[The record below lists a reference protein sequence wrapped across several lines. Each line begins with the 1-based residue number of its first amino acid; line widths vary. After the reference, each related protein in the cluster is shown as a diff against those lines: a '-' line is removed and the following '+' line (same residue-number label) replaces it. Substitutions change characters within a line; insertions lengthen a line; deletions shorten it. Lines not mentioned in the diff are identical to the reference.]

1 LSNFNID
8 AVKKNMLLKMAGRQ
22 LGKDPGELREKLDS
36 GNIQELVDGLDP
48 SAKEKVNAM
57 LQNPQALSALLGNE
71 QVQNL
76 IKNLRGE

>member
-1 LSNFNID
+1 MSNFNID